1 MMLLRLGP
9 EDIQKLI
16 DNYEKAVI
24 DIKKNAI
31 TMAWYMRGGATYEDI
46 LNMSATDRSQIS
58 KLIDDNLETTKKSGM
73 PFF

>member
-1 MMLLRLGP
+1 MLLRLGP

-24 DIKKNAI
+24 DIKKNAM
-31 TMAWYMRGGATYEDI
+31 TMAWFMRGGATYEDV
-46 LNMSATDRSQIS
+46 LNMSATERQQLSQ
-58 KLIDDNLETTKKSGM
+58 LIDDNLETTKKSGM

>member
-24 DIKKNAI
+24 DIKKNAM
-31 TMAWYMRGGATYEDI
+31 TMAWFMRGGATYEDV
-46 LNMSATDRSQIS
+46 LNMSATERQQLSQ
-58 KLIDDNLETTKKSGM
+58 LIDDNLETTKKSGM